1 MLRIPQARKE
11 AILTKMLAPHP
22 QTISALSKQEGI
34 SEATLYNWRKQLR
47 HEGRPVPEHDRTSEN
62 WSAQTKFAVVVE
74 TATLTETEMAEYCRS
89 KGLYPEQI
97 KAWRDAAIESQDDSQ
112 QTTAANQQQGR
123 DYRKQIK
130 RLEREIAR
138 KDKAL
143 AEAAAL
149 LILQKK
155 MRALWEGGEDE

>member
-1 MLRIPQARKE
+1 MSRIPQARKE
-11 AILTKMLAPHP
+11 AILNKMLSPHP
-22 QTISALSKQEGI
+22 PTIVALSKQEGI

-47 HEGRPVPEHDRTSEN
+47 QEGRPVPEHDRTSEN
-62 WSAQTKFAVVVE
+62 WSAQTKFAIVVE
-74 TATLTETEMAEYCRS
+74 TAAFTETELAEYCRS
-89 KGLYPEQI
+89 KGLYPDQV
-97 KAWRDAAIESQDDSQ
+97 KAWRDAAIESQDSRQ
-112 QTTAANQQQGR
+112 QIAAAHQQQGR

-130 RLEREIAR
+130 RLETDLAR
-138 KDKAL
+138 KEKAL

>member
-1 MLRIPQARKE
+1 MSRIPKARKE
-11 AILTKMLAPHP
+11 AVLSKMLSPNP
-22 QTISALSKQEGI
+22 PTISGLAKQEGI

-47 HEGRPVPEHDRTSEN
+47 QEGRPVPEHDRTSEN

-74 TATLTETEMAEYCRS
+74 TAALTETELAQYCRS

-97 KAWRDAAIESQDDSQ
+97 KAWRDAAIESQDSSQ
-112 QTTAANQQQGR
+112 QAAAVQQQHGR
-123 DYRKQIK
+123 DYRKQIQ
-130 RLEREIAR
+130 RLEREIQR

-155 MRALWEGGEDE
+155 MRALWEGGEEE